1 MVQILQL
8 DLDSICAQV
17 FQYAF
22 DTIFINGTNRFST
35 DPKLNP
41 AIFALN
47 PKASIMQIG
56 AKPAFGFD
64 VRMRNVVSANRLFSS
79 NLTNPWHRSQNL
91 KIEMCESRRTFY
103 TID

>member
-8 DLDSICAQV
+8 NLDAIGAQA
-17 FQYAF
+17 FQYTVNA
-22 DTIFINGTNRFST
+22 IFVNGANRLST

-41 AIFALN
+41 AIFAFN
-47 PKASIMQIG
+47 PKAPIMQIG

-64 VRMRNVVSANRLFSS
+64 VRMRNVISANRLFSS

-91 KIEMCESRRTFY
+91 KIEMCE
-103 TID
+103 

>member
-8 DLDSICAQV
+8 DLDAIGAQV
-17 FQYAF
+17 FQNTF
-22 DTIFINGTNRFST
+22 DAIFVDGANRLST

-56 AKPAFGFD
+56 AKSAFGFD
-64 VRMRNVVSANRLFSS
+64 MRFRNVVSANRLFSS

-91 KIEMCESRRTFY
+91 KIEMCE
-103 TID
+103 

>member
-1 MVQILQL
+1 MIQILQL
-8 DLDSICAQV
+8 DLDAIGAQV
-17 FQYAF
+17 FQHTVDA
-22 DTIFINGTNRFST
+22 IFVDGANRLST

-47 PKASIMQIG
+47 PKAPIMQIG

-91 KIEMCESRRTFY
+91 KIEMCE
-103 TID
+103 